1 VKSRTHFT
9 NFSSGRI
16 FAFAWTRDGKHLL
29 PAGGENVTE
38 VVLISNFH

>member
-9 NFSSGRI
+9 NFISGRI

-29 PAGGENVTE
+29 PPRGETVTG